1 MVQACITMELSQQ
14 EQGYSE
20 ITGNGRVH
28 TMTISDY
35 IRLALV
41 IIHKYMYTDNFKER
55 PVPRR
60 RLGWWSL
67 DTKRKRSRYL
77 IGLVWLADRVQKWST
92 KITTL
97 AKFTCDFFKAILRCG
112 RPCHQQLPWLVHPS
126 HWVRQPPSSRRKR
139 RPETSG
145 FSRGDPRAWMIA
157 LGSPETRLRAVLV

>member
-1 MVQACITMELSQQ
+1 MTRHVSGFPRKHFQTSLHLKGAPGLKKDENDCTAVIYIYIIHIHMVQACITMELSQQ

-60 RLGWWSL
+60 RLG
-67 DTKRKRSRYL
+67 
-77 IGLVWLADRVQKWST
+77 
-92 KITTL
+92 
-97 AKFTCDFFKAILRCG
+97 
-112 RPCHQQLPWLVHPS
+112 
-126 HWVRQPPSSRRKR
+126 
-139 RPETSG
+139 
-145 FSRGDPRAWMIA
+145 
-157 LGSPETRLRAVLV
+157 